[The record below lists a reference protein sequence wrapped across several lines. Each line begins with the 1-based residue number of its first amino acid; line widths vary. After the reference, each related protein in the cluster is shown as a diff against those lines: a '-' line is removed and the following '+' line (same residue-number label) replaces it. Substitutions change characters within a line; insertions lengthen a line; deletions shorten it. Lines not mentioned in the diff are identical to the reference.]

1 MFKKIGSFFI
11 SSLSLTILGLLSI
24 LLVVRMFFMPSS
36 MSKLAKTMFNEE
48 VFMAEELDK
57 YIEKDILIDE
67 MGKFLSDY
75 FKYVGGAPGAERPS
89 IDGFVDIIKE
99 LVENYEK
106 ETGEEIA
113 NDADIEEFY
122 NELESSMD
130 ALLNE
135 SFDEDVRIVFEII
148 YSQALLIGL
157 IGAFVVCIL
166 LNYLIRKDWFI
177 VMRHTG
183 IVACFNGS
191 IFVVCGVLVNYLAT
205 RAEEASDVTMIKC
218 FVENFYTV
226 GFISLVI
233 STILIVLSV
242 VLKKKNTDLK
252 SSNNMNNVMNNNM
265 TNNYMGN

>member
-1 MFKKIGSFFI
+1 MLKKIGSFFI
-11 SSLSLTILGLLSI
+11 SSLALTILGLLSI
-24 LLVVRMFFMPSS
+24 LFVVRMFFMPSS

-75 FKYVGGAPGAERPS
+75 FKYVGGAPGSERPS
-89 IDGFVDIIKE
+89 IEAFVDIIKE
-99 LVENYEK
+99 MIENYEK

-113 NDADIEEFY
+113 NDADFEELY

-191 IFVVCGVLVNYLAT
+191 IFIVCGVLVNYLAAT
-205 RAEEASDVTMIKC
+205 EKEVSDVTMIKC
-218 FVENFYTV
+218 FVDNFYTI

-233 STILIVLSV
+233 SVILIVLSIV
-242 VLKKKNTDLK
+242 IKKKNNDLN
-252 SSNNMNNVMNNNM
+252 SSNNINNVMINNGI
-265 TNNYMGN
+265 GN